1 MDDAVLGAVLAGGT
15 SDRMGRSKGSLRID
29 GVTFLERAVVT
40 LERVCGEVVVC
51 GGQDPVPG
59 IPILPDVIVGS
70 GPLGGMASALDHA
83 DGRPVFILAVDFP
96 LVTVET
102 VRRVIGRGPMQ
113 GQARIGR
120 VDGRIQ
126 PVCGVYAGDLA
137 PVVRQRLESGD
148 RSMMA
153 FLRRVPHL
161 TLVDVTDGSLRNV
174 NTPDDYTALVAGHDA
189 EGDGGLS

>member
-1 MDDAVLGAVLAGGT
+1 M
-15 SDRMGRSKGSLRID
+15 
-29 GVTFLERAVVT
+29 
-40 LERVCGEVVVC
+40 VVC
-51 GGQDPVPG
+51 GGDEVAPRTRV
-59 IPILPDVIVGS
+59 LPDVTAGA
-70 GPLGGMASALDHA
+70 GPLGGMASAIDHA
-83 DGRPVFILAVDFP
+83 GGRPVFILAVDFP

-102 VRRVIGRGPMQ
+102 VRRVIGRGPMP

-153 FLRRVPHL
+153 FLRCVPHL

-174 NTPDDYTALVAGHDA
+174 NTPDDYAALVAGHDA
-189 EGDGGLS
+189 DGDGGLS